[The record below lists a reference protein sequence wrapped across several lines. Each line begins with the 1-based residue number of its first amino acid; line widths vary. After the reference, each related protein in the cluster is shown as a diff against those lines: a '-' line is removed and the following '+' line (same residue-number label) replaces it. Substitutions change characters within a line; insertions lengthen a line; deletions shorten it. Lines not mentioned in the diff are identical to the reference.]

1 MTLSVPDI
9 TTLRARG
16 TMKWTAY
23 GPDVLPLW
31 VAETDFDTCPAV
43 LSAVREATD
52 REYLGYPAAGDR
64 SLEEAL
70 AAFSADRYG
79 WAVDPAW
86 VVPVPDVVSGIV
98 SVVDALT
105 APGSTIVVPLP
116 AYPPFQKVPGATRRP
131 ASYIPLATDGVD
143 PATGGVRHR
152 LDLEA
157 LERAFTATDNPAGVG
172 CLILANPFNP
182 LGHPFS
188 AEELREVTEL
198 AARHHVRVISDEI
211 HAPVVLDGAHV
222 PTATVSDTAREVT
235 VTVTATSKGWNTAGL
250 KCAQIIA
257 STAADAAVLT
267 HLGNVVTR
275 EPSTLG
281 AVAATAAYTDGVDWL
296 DEEVETL
303 RENVAYLRE
312 RLPRVLPG
320 VRLTTLR
327 ATFLAWLDLRDVD
340 RLRGA
345 DGTVRDPAAVI
356 RRCAGVALNEGTAFG
371 PTGAGCARL
380 NFGTSREILAEA
392 LDRVEGADLRA

>member
-1 MTLSVPDI
+1 M
-9 TTLRARG
+9 
-16 TMKWTAY
+16 
-23 GPDVLPLW
+23 
-31 VAETDFDTCPAV
+31 
-43 LSAVREATD
+43 
-52 REYLGYPAAGDR
+52 
-64 SLEEAL
+64 
-70 AAFSADRYG
+70 
-79 WAVDPAW
+79 
-86 VVPVPDVVSGIV
+86 
-98 SVVDALT
+98 
-105 APGSTIVVPLP
+105 
-116 AYPPFQKVPGATRRP
+116 
-131 ASYIPLATDGVD
+131 
-143 PATGGVRHR
+143 
-152 LDLEA
+152 
-157 LERAFTATDNPAGVG
+157 
-172 CLILANPFNP
+172 
-182 LGHPFS
+182 
-188 AEELREVTEL
+188 
-198 AARHHVRVISDEI
+198 ISDEI
-211 HAPVVLDGAHV
+211 HAPVVLDGTHV

-281 AVAATAAYTDGVDWL
+281 TVAATAAYTDGVDWL

-356 RRCAGVALNEGTAFG
+356 RRCAGVALNEGTTFG